1 MQSDALP
8 PARRLLIALAKGFST
23 IRRKIFLAFLITS
36 VITACFGYFAVQSIG
51 VTGVLMAETFDRVL
65 MSINFAR
72 AAAADFTSME
82 AVFVR
87 ERENLADSDRLALN
101 ARIDELA
108 GLLRDDLQVS
118 QDRSLSPH
126 AARAAQNTLAALD
139 EWLAAR
145 DRLSTGRDNVANS
158 WAEIDQKSGA
168 VKEQLE
174 ILINHTTDDGFL
186 HRLRA
191 VALVSRTRIFN
202 IAGVGLVVLLSGWV
216 STLLS
221 RQIMGPVR
229 AASAAAGQ
237 IASGELNATI
247 PRAGSDELGALLGA
261 MEIMR
266 DNIRAMVGREVALRR
281 SAQLR
286 LTDAIESS
294 QEGVLV
300 LGADGRV
307 AIANT
312 RFGRLFP
319 RVGRLAGDAGLSDV
333 SEAAPELGLQ
343 APGQGGTLAASQET
357 QLTDGTWLRVGRSPT
372 SDGGFV
378 AICTDITAL
387 KDREAELSAI
397 NLCFDAALNNMSQGL
412 CLFDA
417 QARLRV
423 SNPQFARLYELPASR
438 LTPGMTV
445 RELTAL
451 QFAAGLYLGHS
462 IEELWTQQESERQR
476 GADSSLR
483 ELPDGRV
490 VSISRQPLA
499 DGGWVETHEDITE
512 RRLAEAQIDFLARH
526 DPVTRLPNRVM
537 FREQVE
543 QAVAQLG
550 RGTPFAILTLGL
562 LDFKLIND
570 VFGFTAGETL
580 LRSVADR
587 LAACVRD
594 MDTVARLDADEF
606 VILQIGVREPEEA
619 GELAARLL
627 EFVSGVYPCEDQEIT
642 LSVSL
647 GIAVAPADGNGCDGL
662 IRNAELAL
670 ERARADGRNTYR
682 FFEPEMDARL
692 QARRN
697 MQQDLH
703 QALARNEFELYYQP
717 LVEVSTERVCGFEA
731 LLRWSHPSRGMV
743 SPGEFIPVAED
754 TGLIVDIGEWVL
766 RQACR
771 EAALWP
777 AEIKVAVNVS
787 PLQFKSPALLGCV
800 KAALQDSGL
809 RANRLELEVT
819 ETVLLRDDGA
829 TLQVLHQIR
838 DLGVRV
844 SMDDFGTGY
853 SSLSYLRS
861 FPFDKIKVD
870 QSFVRDLATKLDSVA
885 IIRAIAG
892 LGLTLGM
899 RTTAEGVET
908 VAQLDEVKA
917 AGCTEIQGY
926 YFSRPVPAG
935 RVAGLIRDIAARVGQ
950 PSTKSACQ
958 LQLAGSVRPDAVLT
972 SGSVV

>member
-1 MQSDALP
+1 M
-8 PARRLLIALAKGFST
+8 T
-23 IRRKIFLAFLITS
+23 
-36 VITACFGYFAVQSIG
+36 
-51 VTGVLMAETFDRVL
+51 ETFDRVL

-72 AAAADFTSME
+72 AASADFAAMQ
-82 AVFVR
+82 AALAR
-87 ERENLADSDRLALN
+87 ERAGDANRMASDT
-101 ARIDELA
+101 RIAELA
-108 GLLRDDLQVS
+108 NLLREDLQVA
-118 QDRSLSPH
+118 QDRSLSAH
-126 AARAAQNTLAALD
+126 AARAAQDTSSAIG
-139 EWLAAR
+139 EWLEAR
-145 DRLSTGRDNVANS
+145 TRLIGDKGQYSS
-158 WAEIDQKSGA
+158 WDDIDQKSKD
-168 VKEQLE
+168 VEERLE
-174 ILINHTTDDGFL
+174 ILINHTVDDGFL

-191 VALVSRTRIFN
+191 VALVSRSRIFN
-202 IAGVGLVVLLSGWV
+202 IAGVGLVMLLSGWV
-216 STLLS
+216 SILLS

-229 AASAAAGQ
+229 TASAAARQ
-237 IASGELNATI
+237 IAAGELNASI
-247 PRAGSDELGALLGA
+247 PRTGSDELGALLGA
-261 MEIMR
+261 METMR
-266 DNIRAMVGREVALRR
+266 DNIRAMVGREIALRR
-281 SAQLR
+281 SAQIR

-300 LGADGRV
+300 VGSDGRV

-312 RFGRLFP
+312 QFGRLFP
-319 RVGRLAGDAGLSDV
+319 GLSRLSADAEFSLV
-333 SEAAPELGLQ
+333 LEATPELGLNG
-343 APGQGGTLAASQET
+343 AVDASVPSVTQET
-357 QLTDGTWLRVGRSPT
+357 QLADGTWLRVGRSPT

-387 KDREAELSAI
+387 KRREYELNAI

-417 QARLRV
+417 QGRLRV
-423 SNPQFARLYELPASR
+423 SNPQFARIYELSLPR
-438 LTPGMTV
+438 VTPGMTS
-445 RELTAL
+445 RDLTAL
-451 QFAAGLYLGHS
+451 QFAAGLFLGHS
-462 IEELWTQQESERQR
+462 IEDLWTQQETERNR
-476 GADSSLR
+476 GADSLLR

-490 VSISRQPLA
+490 ISISRQPLV

-512 RRLAEAQIDFLARH
+512 RRLAEVQIDFMARH
-526 DPVTRLPNRVM
+526 DPLTRLPNRIM

-550 RGTPFAILTLGL
+550 RGTPFAILALGL
-562 LDFKLIND
+562 LDLKRIND
-570 VFGFTAGETL
+570 VFGFAAGEAL

-594 MDTVARLDADEF
+594 VDTVARLDADEF

-619 GELAARLL
+619 GELASRLL
-627 EFVSGVYPCEDQEIT
+627 EFVSGIYSCEGHEIT
-642 LSVSL
+642 LSISL

-662 IRNAELAL
+662 IRNADLAL
-670 ERARADGRNTYR
+670 ERAQADGRNTYR
-682 FFEPEMDARL
+682 FFEAEMDARL

-703 QALARNEFELYYQP
+703 QALPRKEFELYYQP
-717 LVEVSTERVCGFEA
+717 LVEVSTEQVCGFEA
-731 LLRWSHPSRGMV
+731 LLRWFHPARGMV

-754 TGLIVDIGEWVL
+754 TGLIVDIGEWVI

-777 AEIKVAVNVS
+777 VEIKVAVNVS
-787 PLQFKSPALLGCV
+787 PLQFKSSALLDCV
-800 KAALQDSGL
+800 KSALHESGL

-829 TLQVLHQIR
+829 TLDILHRIR

-908 VAQLDEVKA
+908 AAQLGEVKA

-926 YFSRPVPAG
+926 YFSRPVPAAQ
-935 RVAGLIRDIAARVGQ
+935 VSGLIREIAARIGHHDSQSGTENETGAETGIEPADPVRPGN
-950 PSTKSACQ
+950 AVFER
-958 LQLAGSVRPDAVLT
+958 GSV
-972 SGSVV
+972 G